1 MVSSSLENVATE
13 CDPLL
18 LQLID
23 VFANKDSTLMEL
35 ILTQIAQQSSAQSS
49 RQEALGAL
57 DCIKVIF
64 SFFASIAP
72 LTSTTLAS
80 DEDGALLNVSSA
92 FSVNPVVDV
101 HKEQQRILVE
111 KCYWVLVRLC
121 RRDMDKATAN
131 AANIAMIENYSTSFE
146 LIDLIAT
153 QYISYAPI
161 ALPVA
166 WLVMILASDSPERQ
180 FKLTAAGT
188 TQLVVQIL
196 NDNLNDNIVTEMA
209 CRAARNLAAGE
220 ADLVAKLVE
229 DKVCNALVRV
239 IHKQL
244 GTSPPVPDTEVE
256 VDCASIV
263 EGSTAILDMPEERI
277 VDRGTN
283 ADAEESGKHSDSK
296 EIPSDSKDIPI
307 SLDGITI
314 SKINDKEADNLIYLQ
329 PNESVCEAVL
339 WAIVNLSCEENIATI
354 LGSVGGIE
362 AVISLAEKCQ
372 QNSSISLAAIS
383 AIRNISSVGTLN
395 YSLLAKTKV
404 CEVLLYI
411 LKEHSSDLE
420 IVETGLW
427 TITNLACDS
436 VLSNRLGS
444 LDVASIILDLYFR

>member
-1 MVSSSLENVATE
+1 MVSSSIENVATD

-18 LQLID
+18 LQLIEVYSD
-23 VFANKDSTLMEL
+23 KNATLMVTVL
-35 ILTQIAQQSSAQSS
+35 NQIVQLSSVQSSK
-49 RQEALGAL
+49 QEAFGAL

-72 LTSTTLAS
+72 SASTKLAS
-80 DEDGALLNVSSA
+80 DEEGTPLDVSSP
-92 FSVNPVVDV
+92 FSVDPAADDD
-101 HKEQQRILVE
+101 KEQQRILVE

-131 AANIAMIENYSTSFE
+131 AANIEKIESYSNSFE
-146 LIDLIAT
+146 LIDLIAR
-153 QYISYAPI
+153 QYTTYAPI

-188 TQLVVQIL
+188 TQLIVSIL
-196 NDNLNDNIVTEMA
+196 DGNLNDNAVTEMA

-229 DKVCNALVRV
+229 DKICNALVRV

-244 GTSPPVPDTEVE
+244 GTSPPVPDIEVEEYHESYVEVNTEVLDLPQE
-256 VDCASIV
+256 TTGDDDKDIV
-263 EGSTAILDMPEERI
+263 AD
-277 VDRGTN
+277 
-283 ADAEESGKHSDSK
+283 ADAEGCGKQSDL
-296 EIPSDSKDIPI
+296 KDI
-307 SLDGITI
+307 SFNLDGITI
-314 SKINDKEADNLIYLQ
+314 SNINIKESDNSKGLE

-339 WAIVNLSCEENIATI
+339 WAIVNLSCEENVATI

-372 QNSSISLAAIS
+372 QNCSISLAAIS
-383 AIRNISSVGTLN
+383 AIRNISAVGTLSF
-395 YSLLAKTKV
+395 SLLAKTKV
-404 CEVLLYI
+404 CEVLLDI

-420 IVETGLW
+420 IVETGIW

-444 LDVASIILDLYFR
+444 LGVASIIFDLYFR